1 MTIELKPEQERII
14 QQQLAS
20 GHFRSVEEVLSTA
33 LASLPEVHDIDQG
46 SRREA
51 VRRMIE
57 FAEKR
62 FIRLPPGERIRDLV
76 HEGHRY

>member
-1 MTIELKPEQERII
+1 MTIELKPDQERII
-14 QQQLAS
+14 QAHLAS
-20 GHFRSVEEVLSTA
+20 GHFRSVEEVLATA
-33 LASLPEVHDIDQG
+33 LANLPEARDINADSG
-46 SRREA
+46 LEA

-62 FIRLPPGERIRDLV
+62 FIQLPPGERIRDLI